1 MSSSTIDLPLER
13 SLYVGNFIRGILYGI
28 ELFTFAQAAHTI
40 LSQPPQSNHRGQT
53 FYVYY
58 GAVLIMMVT
67 IAVIT
72 DALWGEY
79 MWIDHRDVS
88 GGPLAYFE
96 ATTSMWMNVLGS
108 AADATANIMGD
119 GLLLYRCYMIWGSNL
134 WVVAFPCCI
143 YLASSVL
150 VVITVVE
157 SALPGAFL
165 LNGTAANFG
174 VPWVSLSVSL
184 NVILTAMICGR
195 LLMMRRMNN
204 PTSDAFAYVWGMFC
218 SLSPQL
224 IILRVAMG
232 HGWSRDTV
240 QEVSGQIVFAHSQSI
255 TEHGESQSTQVGM
268 PILRDQSSI
277 VLAEGWRNV
286 KEKDLNFRRPI
297 AIIWDYDTPAADQ
310 QETYLMLHIGT
321 NTNRGALARVSEHK
335 EVLIAKSM
343 QAIGF
348 SPEKRAQ
355 LKWHQL

>member
-195 LLMMRRMNN
+195 LLMMRRMVRSSLSFELGNTYTSIMAILVESALPFSVVGVGFVITYAKNN

-268 PILRDQSSI
+268 PILRDQSSSRSLG
-277 VLAEGWRNV
+277 VLKTDIDSA
-286 KEKDLNFRRPI
+286 
-297 AIIWDYDTPAADQ
+297 
-310 QETYLMLHIGT
+310 
-321 NTNRGALARVSEHK
+321 
-335 EVLIAKSM
+335 
-343 QAIGF
+343 
-348 SPEKRAQ
+348 
-355 LKWHQL
+355 

>member
-1 MSSSTIDLPLER
+1 MSGSTIDLPLER
-13 SLYVGNFIRGILYGI
+13 SLYVGNFMRGILYGI
-28 ELFTFAQAAHTI
+28 ELFTFAQAVHTI
-40 LSQPPQSNHRGQT
+40 LNQPPQTNHRGQT
-53 FYVYY
+53 FYIYY
-58 GAVLIMMVT
+58 GAVLITMVT

-72 DALWGEY
+72 DALWGEF

-134 WVVAFPCCI
+134 WVVVLPCCI
-143 YLASSVL
+143 YLASSGKFHVLLAESLLKPLPLVL

-195 LLMMRRMNN
+195 LLMMRRIVRSSLSFELGNTYTSIMAILVESALPFSVVGVGFVITYAKNS

-232 HGWSRDTV
+232 RGWSRDTV
-240 QEVSGQIVFAHSQSI
+240 QEVSRQIVFAHSQSI
-255 TEHGESQSTQVGM
+255 AEHGESQSTQVGM
-268 PILRDQSSI
+268 TILHDRSSSRS
-277 VLAEGWRNV
+277 LRE
-286 KEKDLNFRRPI
+286 
-297 AIIWDYDTPAADQ
+297 
-310 QETYLMLHIGT
+310 
-321 NTNRGALARVSEHK
+321 
-335 EVLIAKSM
+335 
-343 QAIGF
+343 
-348 SPEKRAQ
+348 
-355 LKWHQL
+355 LKTDINSA

>member
-1 MSSSTIDLPLER
+1 MIHRLYDGALYLPLER
-13 SLYVGNFIRGILYGI
+13 SLYAGNFMRGILYGI
-28 ELFTFAQAAHTI
+28 ELFTFAKAAHTI
-40 LSQPPQSNHRGQT
+40 LNQPPQSNRRGQT
-53 FYVYY
+53 FYIYY
-58 GAVLIMMVT
+58 GAVLITMVT

-72 DALWGEY
+72 DALCGGF

-119 GLLLYRCYMIWGSNL
+119 GLLLYRCYMIWGSNS

-174 VPWVSLSVSL
+174 VPWVLLSVSL

-195 LLMMRRMNN
+195 LLMMRHMVHSSLSFELGNTYTSIMAILVESALPFSVVGVGFVITFAKN
-204 PTSDAFAYVWGMFC
+204 SPTSDAFAYVWGMFC

-232 HGWSRDTV
+232 RGWSRDTV

-255 TEHGESQSTQVGM
+255 AEHGESQSTQVGIT
-268 PILRDQSSI
+268 ILHDQSSSRS
-277 VLAEGWRNV
+277 LRE
-286 KEKDLNFRRPI
+286 
-297 AIIWDYDTPAADQ
+297 
-310 QETYLMLHIGT
+310 
-321 NTNRGALARVSEHK
+321 
-335 EVLIAKSM
+335 
-343 QAIGF
+343 
-348 SPEKRAQ
+348 
-355 LKWHQL
+355 LKTDINSA